1 MQFIWKVRSLQVVT
15 ALLAL
20 GSFLIFVTWLVLR
33 EEPDLPPWYE
43 RGTLTFMAI
52 LPREMWSGYIW
63 SGYGSYQTA
72 MLMLLCVTGL
82 FAACLAMLLTIKVSD
97 RIEVQ
102 RLALGL
108 ALGAFSVSYHYF
120 ITTIPAYQ
128 DAFGWSASSPWR
140 LLMDFCANFAFALSP
155 LLLARFLLGY
165 PRSATTQEWIN
176 YLTDEDDANATLR
189 WIGRPVSR
197 GPSQA
202 GTAEGRQWTA
212 TFAPKFLNLLLAPR
226 SQAAVMLAGGWALVA
241 AVVDWLGAISWL
253 SYNATMI
260 SKIWTAGAFGI
271 LCPMAFISATASLGL
286 HRKGSF
292 ADDRRKVEWI
302 SVTMQTGMLLICLLF
317 PMTLCLAYY
326 WVPNLLD
333 RGFFIPQIVLIWGVP
348 VAAYILIALV
358 FLIALSLSIFYRG
371 TIDPRLA
378 ARKVTLIGMLGL
390 IVTTLF
396 IFLERLIATKLSSW
410 LALSPDYGALLA
422 GAVVAMTFNPIR
434 KRTEKAINDIMGR
447 LLPLDSVIEG
457 ERKHLVVAITDLS
470 GYTALSARDEKQA
483 ILLAALLQ
491 RQAANIT
498 RDHAGRIVKSMGDA
512 VLFAFDD
519 AQSASKAL
527 TALHR
532 DFQPAAQ
539 QLGLEMLPVHSG
551 AHWGEVT
558 VARDGDLY
566 GQVVNIAARLQAS
579 SEAGQIVVSRAFAE
593 LARHVAPMRD
603 LGLRQFK
610 NVAERIQCEEL
621 IIA

>member
-20 GSFLIFVTWLVLR
+20 GSFVIFVTWLVLR
-33 EEPDLPPWYE
+33 VEPDLPPWYE

-82 FAACLAMLLTIKVSD
+82 FAACLAMLLTTKVSD

-140 LLMDFCANFAFALSP
+140 LLMDFCADFAFALSP

-176 YLTDEDDANATLR
+176 YLTDDANATLR
-189 WIGRPVSR
+189 WIGRLVSR

-202 GTAEGRQWTA
+202 GTAERRQWTA
-212 TFAPKFLNLLLAPR
+212 TFAPKFLNLILAPR
-226 SQAAVMLAGGWALVA
+226 SQAAVMLAGGWALFA

-253 SYNATMI
+253 SYDATMI
-260 SKIWTAGAFGI
+260 SKIWTAAAFGI

-333 RGFFIPQIVLIWGVP
+333 RGFFVPQIVLIWGVP

-396 IFLERLIATKLSSW
+396 IFLERLIATKLSTW